1 MERMN
6 GHGRVEHYL
15 RHHQHPPPTTVVVVE
30 FVALNIYFFSR
41 QRSRFYSFLFFLPCS
56 PRSEALNFKN
66 NGRTS
71 FACGSSIVA
80 STSILS
86 RVQQDSRESR
96 RILQ

>member
-71 FACGSSIVA
+71 FCV
-80 STSILS
+80 
-86 RVQQDSRESR
+86 REFHR
-96 RILQ
+96 CVHQHPLTGPTG